1 MKKKNTLIIISGPTA
16 VGKTALS
23 VEIAQYFNTEIL
35 SADSRQCFKELNI
48 GVAKPNDEQLK
59 LVHHYFIN
67 SHSIFNEVNAGIYE
81 QYALESLAG
90 IFSKNKIAI
99 AVGGTGL
106 YIKALCEGVDE
117 MPAISSTTR
126 NFIIKNYEEKGL
138 EWLQNELQIKD
149 PLFWKNAEQQ
159 NPQRLMRA
167 LEVIEQT
174 GKSILAFRKGNKA
187 ERDFNIIKVA
197 LDSPREELYNTINKR
212 VDLMISEDL
221 EEEAKGLY
229 IYRTL
234 NALQTVG
241 YSEWFDYFDNKISY
255 QEAVDKI
262 KINTRH
268 YAKRQLTWFRKDK
281 DFHWFQPYE
290 KENILSFLKSSVE

>member
-1 MKKKNTLIIISGPTA
+1 M
-16 VGKTALS
+16 S

-117 MPAISSTTR
+117 MPAISSNTR

-187 ERDFNIIKVA
+187 ERNFNIIKVA
-197 LDSPREELYNTINKR
+197 LHSPREELYNIINKR
-212 VDLMISEDL
+212 VDLMISEGL

-229 IYRTL
+229 IHRTL